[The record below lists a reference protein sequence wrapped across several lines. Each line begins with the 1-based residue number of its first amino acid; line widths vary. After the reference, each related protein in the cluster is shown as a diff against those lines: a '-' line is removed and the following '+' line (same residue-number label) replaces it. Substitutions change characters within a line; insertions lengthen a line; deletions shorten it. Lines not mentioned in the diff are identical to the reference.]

1 MSEATT
7 GPVPAGIDPAGV
19 TGWLAD
25 RAPDVVPPLKFSALA
40 GGRSNLTFTVTD
52 AAGTRFV
59 LRRPPLGP
67 LLPSAH
73 DMGREHRIMAALSG
87 SDVPVPPL
95 VGLCTDEAVNGSPF
109 YVMRFVDG
117 LILRNPEA
125 VEPVPMEIRSAAA
138 EALVDG
144 LAALHATDPDD
155 VGLGDLGRRD
165 GYVER
170 TL

>member
-1 MSEATT
+1 MSEATK
-7 GPVPAGIDPAGV
+7 GHRPVPAGIDPAGV

-25 RAPDVVPPLKFSALA
+25 RAPDVVPPLRFSAIA

-73 DMGREHRIMAALSG
+73 DLGREHRPIAALARPAG
-87 SDVPVPPL
+87 PVPPL
-95 VGLCTDEAVNGSPF
+95 VALCTDESVNGSPF
-109 YVMRFVDG
+109 SVMRFVVG
-117 LILRNPEA
+117 LIPRNPEA
-125 VEPVPMEIRSAAA
+125 VAPVPMENRSAAA

-144 LAALHATDPDD
+144 LAALHATDP
-155 VGLGDLGRRD
+155 
-165 GYVER
+165 
-170 TL
+170 